1 MFIRSSEELPLSPPF
16 PSEQLVPNEDIIPK
30 ADRSETVGNTTTI
43 ALPSIEDEA
52 RVFFVMRTRTLL
64 TTVRAW
70 VFESRLRLLI
80 GLTLGAVLWIGMLVL
95 FLEGFH
101 FVRRTIQH
109 NGTLDQLIQAVFG
122 MFFVAL
128 MIMLVFSGGILLYG
142 SLFRTGD
149 LHFLLSL
156 PIRTGRIF
164 LFKFQETL
172 FLAGWAFVFLSSP
185 LLLAY
190 GIVMEAPWYYYVLV
204 LPMLAAFTY
213 IPASLGALASLAIT
227 RWLPKHRT
235 HVLVACGIGV
245 IALAIV
251 LAWSVISGPRG
262 NLLTPS
268 WFNDILA
275 RMRFAEGRLLPS
287 WWLSMGLLELAR
299 HHWDQG
305 LLFLGVLISN
315 ALFLRQIATWFAQ
328 KHYRTA
334 YSRLYGTHSSRG
346 RVQSSWMDRL
356 VMRVAPTPHRMRLL
370 LIKDFRLFRRDPV
383 QWSQF
388 LVFFGLLGL
397 YIANIRRFT
406 FDFHQYVGWAN
417 MVSFLNL
424 AVVGLIL
431 STFTTRFVFPMV
443 SLEVK
448 RMWLLGL
455 LPIRRETVLMSKFL
469 FSAGGSILPCAG
481 LVLLSDLM
489 LQTHPLILGMHQ
501 LTCLFLC
508 IGLSGIAV
516 GLGAKLPELR
526 EEAPSRIAAGF
537 GGTLT
542 LVVSAVYIMIIVLL
556 TALPCHF
563 ILVSKNSLFSG
574 ALQNLDNVE
583 GTFRLWLF
591 GGVGGSVVLGILATC
606 VPLWMGIREFRRME
620 FS

>member
-1 MFIRSSEELPLSPPF
+1 MKWNSTF
-16 PSEQLVPNEDIIPK
+16 
-30 ADRSETVGNTTTI
+30 SETPSSSVERPS
-43 ALPSIEDEA
+43 LPSVEEEA
-52 RVFFVMRTRTLL
+52 RAFWLVRRRMVW
-64 TTVRAW
+64 TTVREWLYA
-70 VFESRLRLLI
+70 SRLRLII
-80 GLTLGAVLWIGMLVL
+80 GLSLGIVLWGGMLVL
-95 FLEGFH
+95 FLDGFY

-109 NGTLDQLIQAVFG
+109 DGTLDHLNQAVFG
-122 MFFVAL
+122 MFFAAL
-128 MIMLVFSGGILLYG
+128 MVMLIFSGGILLYG

-149 LHFLLSL
+149 LQFLLSM

-164 LFKFQETL
+164 LYKFQETL
-172 FLAGWAFVFLSSP
+172 FLAGWAFLFLSSP

-190 GIVMEAPWYYYVLV
+190 GIVMESPWYYYVLV
-204 LPMLAAFTY
+204 LPMLGAFTY
-213 IPASLGALASLAIT
+213 IPVGLGAVCALAIT
-227 RWLPKHRT
+227 RWLPKHRMQ
-235 HVLVACGIGV
+235 VLVAGGIGV
-245 IALAIV
+245 VVVAVV
-251 LAWSVISGPRG
+251 LAWSIVAGPKG
-262 NLLTPS
+262 NLLTPT

-275 RMRFAEGRLLPS
+275 RMRFAQGRLLPS

-315 ALFLRQIATWFAQ
+315 ALLLRQIATWFAQ
-328 KHYRTA
+328 KHYREA

-346 RVQSSWMDRL
+346 RVQSSWMDHL
-356 VMRVAPTPHRMRLL
+356 VMRIAPIPKRMRLL
-370 LIKDFRLFRRDPV
+370 LIKDLRLFRRDPV

-388 LVFFGLLGL
+388 LVFFGLLAL

-406 FDFHQYVGWAN
+406 YDFQYVGWAN

-455 LPIRRETVLMSKFL
+455 LPIRRETVLISKFL
-469 FSAGGSILPCAG
+469 FSAGGSLIPCAG

-489 LQTHPLILGMHQ
+489 LRTHPMVIAMHQ
-501 LTCLFLC
+501 VTCLFLC

-542 LVVSAVYIMIIVLL
+542 LVVSAVYILIIVML

-563 ILVSKNSLFSG
+563 ILVSKESLFSG
-574 ALQNLDNVE
+574 AFRNLDNVE
-583 GTFRLWLF
+583 GTLRMWLF
-591 GGVGGSVVLGILATC
+591 GGIAASVLLGILATC
-606 VPLWMGIREFRRME
+606 VPMWMGIREFRKME